1 MKYFVVI
8 PLLFLTICTYSQK
21 EIYSEKDSLR
31 GGFNENRSWWDL
43 QKYELDIGVDVE
55 GKSISGK
62 NKVLYKVLREANI
75 MQIDLQEPMHISTIT
90 QDGEKLAF
98 KNQGAVY
105 WIELKKNQY
114 VDSINSLDIIFS
126 GVPKE
131 TTKAPWE
138 GGFTW
143 GKDSNGIDFIATACQ
158 GDGASLWWP
167 CKDHLADEPDLGID
181 LAYTVPEN
189 LVAVGNGRLV
199 KTDYDS
205 IQQTKTYHWKVI
217 NPINNY
223 AVQMSIGNYVSYAN
237 TYQGEAGDLYCDYYV
252 LKQNFYKAKKQF
264 QQVDKMLEA
273 FEFWF
278 GPYPFYEDGYK
289 LVEVPYLGMEHQSAV
304 SYGNNYEN
312 GYRGTDL
319 SGSGWGLKF
328 DFIIIHESGHEW
340 FGNNITNKDIAD
352 MWIHESFT
360 NYSEV
365 MYLDH
370 LYGLKAGNAYVQ
382 GIRKNIKNDKP
393 IIGTY
398 GVNQRGSD
406 DMYYKGANML
416 HTIRYVIGNEG
427 TWRLLLRGLNHK
439 FYHQTVTTED
449 VENYISEFTK
459 TDFSTVFDQY
469 LRTTQI
475 PTLEYKVGKKYVK
488 ARWTNCIPDL
498 QLPVRVY
505 INNIQYVIKP
515 TSKWKKTKFNVKI
528 EAFDIDQNYYINT
541 KEMD

>member
-1 MKYFVVI
+1 MKYLLVI

-21 EIYSEKDSLR
+21 ETYSKKDSLR
-31 GGFNENRSWWDL
+31 GRFNENRSWWDL
-43 QKYELDIGVDVE
+43 KKYELDINVDIK

-75 MQIDLQEPMHISTIT
+75 MQIDLQKPLHISTIS

-114 VDSINSLDIIFS
+114 VDSINSLDIVFS

-223 AVQMSIGNYVSYAN
+223 TVQMSIGNYVSYAN
-237 TYQGEAGDLYCDYYV
+237 TYQGEAGELYCDYYV

-475 PTLEYKVGKKYVK
+475 PTLEYKVGKKYLK
-488 ARWTNCIPDL
+488 ARWSNCVPGL
-498 QLPVRVY
+498 QLPIRVY
-505 INNIQYVIKP
+505 VNNIQYVIKP
-515 TSKWKKTKFNVKI
+515 TEDWEKTKFNVKI
-528 EAFDIDQNYYINT
+528 ESFLIDQNYYINT
-541 KEMD
+541 KKMD

>member
-1 MKYFVVI
+1 MKYIVVI
-8 PLLFLTICTYSQK
+8 PLLFLTFISFGQK
-21 EIYSEKDSLR
+21 EFYTKQDSLR
-31 GGFNENRSWWDL
+31 GSLNEYRSWWDL
-43 QKYELDIGVDVE
+43 QKYNLEIDVDLSH
-55 GKSISGK
+55 KSIAGQ
-62 NKVLYKVLREANI
+62 NTITYKVIREARI
-75 MQIDLQEPMHISTIT
+75 MQIDLQDPMLIT
-90 QDGEKLAF
+90 EILQDGQSLKF
-98 KNQGAVY
+98 KKEGAVY
-105 WIELKKNQY
+105 YIEFTKKQNL
-114 VDSINSLDIIFS
+114 DSVETVKIKFQ
-126 GVPKE
+126 GTPKE

-143 GKDSNGIDFIATACQ
+143 AKDSNGFDFIATACQ

-167 CKDHLADEPDLGID
+167 CKDHLSDEPDLGME
-181 LAYTVPEN
+181 LSYTVPQH

-199 KTDYDS
+199 ETNFDS
-205 IQQTKTYHWKVI
+205 IKKTKSYHWKVI

-223 AVQMSIGNYVSYAN
+223 GVQMSIGNYVSFSN
-237 TYQGEAGDLYCDYYV
+237 THQGEAGDLYCDYYV

-264 QQVDKMLEA
+264 KQVDKMLKA

-289 LVEVPYLGMEHQSAV
+289 IVEVPYLGMEHQSAV

-319 SGSGWGLKF
+319 SGSGWGQKF

-365 MYLDH
+365 MYLDYF
-370 LYGLKAGNAYVQ
+370 YGLKAGNEYVQ

-393 IIGTY
+393 IIGPY
-398 GVNQRGSD
+398 GVNQRGSE

-427 TWRLLLRGLNHK
+427 TWRLLLRGLNHQ
-439 FYHQTVTTED
+439 FYHKTVTTGQIEA
-449 VENYISEFTK
+449 YISDFTK
-459 TDFSTVFDQY
+459 TDFSSIFNQY

-475 PTLEYKVGKKYVK
+475 PTLEYKLGKKYVK
-488 ARWTNCIPDL
+488 YRWTNCVPDL
-498 QLPVRVY
+498 KLPIRIY
-505 INNIQYVIKP
+505 INNVQHVIKP
-515 TSKWKKTKFNVKI
+515 ALEWKKTKFNYKI
-528 EAFDIDQNYYINT
+528 NTFAIDQNYYINS
-541 KEMD
+541 KKMN

>member
-1 MKYFVVI
+1 MKYFLVI

-21 EIYSEKDSLR
+21 KTYSKKDSLR
-31 GGFNENRSWWDL
+31 GEFNENRSWWDL
-43 QKYELDIGVDVE
+43 QKYELDIDVDINE
-55 GKSISGK
+55 KSISGK
-62 NKVLYKVLREANI
+62 NKVYYKVLREANI
-75 MQIDLQEPMHISTIT
+75 MQIDLQKPMHISAIT

-98 KNQGAVY
+98 KKQEAVY

-114 VDSINSLDIIFS
+114 VDSINSLEIIFS

-138 GGFTW
+138 GGVTW

-181 LAYTVPEN
+181 LSYTVPEN

-223 AVQMSIGNYVSYAN
+223 AVQMSVGNYVSFAN
-237 TYQGEAGDLYCDYYV
+237 TYHGEAGDLYCDYYV

-264 QQVDKMLEA
+264 QQVNKMLEA

-365 MYLDH
+365 MYLDY
-370 LYGLKAGNAYVQ
+370 LYGLKVGNAYVQ
-382 GIRKNIKNDKP
+382 GIRKNVKNDKP

-439 FYHQTVTTED
+439 FYHQTVTTEE

-488 ARWTNCIPDL
+488 VRWTNCIPDL
-498 QLPVRVY
+498 QLPVGIY
-505 INNIQYVIKP
+505 INNIRHVIKP
-515 TSKWKKTKFNVKI
+515 TSKWEKTKFNVKI
-528 EAFDIDQNYYINT
+528 ETLKIDKNYYINT
-541 KEMD
+541 KEID